1 MANASEAFQLS
12 LKDGGEVMVRFDMV
26 FDDDS
31 SSQADTSLI
40 EMEYRTISFEII
52 KVLKND
58 PSLHYKE
65 GDFILVNPL
74 EMPSSYKIVK

>member
-1 MANASEAFQLS
+1 MANASEAFS
-12 LKDGGEVMVRFDMV
+12 LTMKEGGELLVRFDMV

-40 EMEYRTISFEII
+40 EMEFRTISFEII

-58 PSLHYKE
+58 SSSHYKE
-65 GDFILVNPL
+65 GDIILINPL
-74 EMPSSYKIVK
+74 QMPASYKIVN